1 MYRLWQARESFSN
14 FDQCKNIPLTHHLQ
28 DNCFDVEHKKR
39 GRPRLQ
45 RDENGFRAQP
55 ANRADRALGALTKTS
70 ALTRSDSLRVLKSQD
85 DASRHLPATAVVS
98 DFRSVPHYPGS
109 MPSTQVFDS
118 RYVNA
123 PVAFLDLSLKFAR
136 TNAAFANLTAAGDA
150 QGRDLADFVDPVDH
164 RVLADLQRRLREE
177 RNAAEPVY
185 LPPLYGGTDAIPV
198 VEATDIETVTRE
210 YRDRPAFLTF
220 RFGGQ
225 VFNLTVNFRLAKT
238 DVFFVTL
245 VLPSLEPV
253 APQPQTQPQHAYPF
267 QQQQHQ
273 QHRQSYSAAYPYAT
287 TPRTTMGMNMSNPTG
302 FAMPMSMSMPMQMQ
316 MQQGPASPYY
326 TFGAPGLISP
336 MPTGANPA
344 ATYNAS
350 QASYFMPSG
359 MQQQLPHQ
367 AHPQHQQSMYHFGA
381 GAVESR
387 QQQRGNAT
395 LLGHQQQQLQ
405 HQHQQQQSTGA
416 NLQLPPLAGVDGDE
430 FRPDK
435 RRRVDVREM
444 LA

>member
-1 MYRLWQARESFSN
+1 M
-14 FDQCKNIPLTHHLQ
+14 
-28 DNCFDVEHKKR
+28 
-39 GRPRLQ
+39 
-45 RDENGFRAQP
+45 P
-55 ANRADRALGALTKTS
+55 A
-70 ALTRSDSLRVLKSQD
+70 
-85 DASRHLPATAVVS
+85 
-98 DFRSVPHYPGS
+98 
-109 MPSTQVFDS
+109 TQVFDS
-118 RYVNA
+118 RYLNA

-136 TNAAFANLTAAGDA
+136 TNAAFANLTSVGDA

-198 VEATDIETVTRE
+198 VETTDIDTVTRE

-245 VLPSLEPV
+245 VLPCLEPM
-253 APQPQTQPQHAYPF
+253 AQQPQPQQQHAYPY

-273 QHRQSYSAAYPYAT
+273 QHRQSFSAATYPYAS
-287 TPRTTMGMNMSNPTG
+287 TPRTTMGMNMSNPAG

-336 MPTGANPA
+336 LPTGSNSA
-344 ATYNAS
+344 ATYNAN

-359 MQQQLPHQ
+359 MQQQHPHQ
-367 AHPQHQQSMYHFGA
+367 AHYHQQQQQQQQSMYHFGA
-381 GAVESR
+381 GAVDSR
-387 QQQRGNAT
+387 QQSRSNAN
-395 LLGHQQQQLQ
+395 LLGHQQQQ
-405 HQHQQQQSTGA
+405 QQQSSTGA
-416 NLQLPPLAGVDGDE
+416 NLQLPTLAGVDGDE